1 MRTTIDFGIDLGTTN
16 SAIAL
21 LKGTSTEI
29 IKNSEQ
35 SDLTPSAIYISPK
48 GNISVGI
55 NAKDQIGR
63 GDVAIEFKRK
73 MGTSAE
79 EIFKK
84 ANRSMKPEDLS
95 AEILKSLKN
104 DVKRRFNEDLTAAAI
119 TVPAAFEMPQCEAT
133 QRAARLAGI
142 NLCPLLQEPVAAS
155 LTYGFQGKED
165 EKEIWLV
172 YDFGGGTFDAALM
185 QMRDGIIQVL
195 AHKGDNHLG
204 GGLIDDA
211 IVEQILI
218 PELVSQYKL
227 TDFRRGNSK
236 WNSALAKIKSQAEK
250 AKITLSST
258 EFANITLDDRDL
270 GQDENGEAIYL
281 EFELTREDVA
291 RLAEPYIRR
300 SVAMS
305 RELLREKKLG
315 KGNISKVLLVGGPT
329 FAPYLRDQLSDDKEG
344 LGIALDFSQDPM
356 TVVARGAAIFAGTQ
370 RLKKTAS
377 RPSDANTY
385 SLQLEYEPIGIEPDP
400 FVAGKVI
407 GQNGETFK
415 GFTIEFINESSQPA
429 WRSGKTPV
437 NDNGGFATSLWAQ
450 KDIRNEYKIS
460 LFDQVGTAKTVSP
473 DSMTYTIGSAPDKQ
487 PLLND
492 ISIALKNNET
502 DVIFEKGSPLP
513 LRKKKPPYIQP
524 RAVKK
529 DNPGDAIRIP
539 IVEGRISK
547 ADRNKSIGI
556 VEISS
561 SEIKRDLPANSEI
574 EITFL
579 MDESRTIDLEIYI
592 PVLDQEF
599 SHKVNTSDY
608 HSPTIVEMA
617 DDFNKEEERLN
628 NLKEKIEVSSDSEAE
643 RIFTEIEQDQSRE
656 IIAQNLQGGGN
667 DDTAQLEAFNRLLD
681 LRAKLD
687 QIEDKLQIPMLEE
700 EAAAETEDVS
710 TLISQFG
717 EADDRRRFIEIK
729 RELQTALK
737 AQQKNIPLIRERID
751 DLHTLKIQMLARR
764 PEWWI
769 GYFEYLESNEEEMTD
784 RNLAARLITAGRREI
799 NNGQLEN
806 LQNLCMQLVN
816 LLPADER
823 NLREGYGST
832 IMRIQ

>member
-16 SAIAL
+16 SAIAM
-21 LKGTSTEI
+21 LKGVSAEV
-29 IKNSEQ
+29 IKNSERQ
-35 SDLTPSAIYISPK
+35 ADLTPSAVLIDK
-48 GNISVGI
+48 RETLHVGED
-55 NAKDQIGR
+55 AKSKLEKSES
-63 GDVAIEFKRK
+63 VAIEFKRK
-73 MGTSAE
+73 MGTSSDH
-79 EIFKK
+79 FFDK
-84 ANRSMKPEDLS
+84 ANRRMKPEELS
-95 AEILKSLKN
+95 AEVLKSLKN
-104 DVKRRFNEDLTAAAI
+104 DVKQRLSEDLTAAAI

-204 GGLIDDA
+204 GGRIDDA

-218 PELVSQYKL
+218 PKLVSQYNL
-227 TDFRRGNSK
+227 TDFKGDNPKWQTKIAHLKSK
-236 WNSALAKIKSQAEK
+236 AENAKIKISTSQ
-250 AKITLSST
+250 SN
-258 EFANITLDDRDL
+258 NIIIDELGEDEDGETIDL
-270 GQDENGEAIYL
+270 EYK
-281 EFELTREDVA
+281 LTREDVA

-300 SVAMS
+300 SIAMS

-315 KGNISKVLLVGGPT
+315 KGDISKILLVGGPT
-329 FAPYLRDQLSDDKEG
+329 FAPYLREMLSDDKEG

-377 RPSDANTY
+377 KPAAANTY

-400 FVAGKVI
+400 FVAGKII

-415 GFTIEFINESSQPA
+415 GFTIEFVNESSQPA

-437 NDNGGFATSLWAQ
+437 NDSGGFATSLWAQ

-460 LFDQVGTAKTVSP
+460 LFDNLGTSKTISP
-473 DSMTYTIGSAPDKQ
+473 DSMTYTIGTGIDKS

-502 DVIFEKGSPLP
+502 DIIFEKGSPLP
-513 LRKKKPPYIQP
+513 LRKKKNYIQP
-524 RAVKK
+524 SALKK
-529 DNPGDAIRIP
+529 DNPDNSVRIP
-539 IVEGRISK
+539 VVEGRSGK
-547 ADRNKSIGI
+547 ADRNKPIGR
-556 VEISS
+556 VEILS

-599 SHKVNTSDY
+599 PRKLNVSEY
-608 HSPTIVEMA
+608 HAPAVEELNQ
-617 DDFNKEEERLN
+617 DFDSEEARLN
-628 NLKEKIEVSSDSEAE
+628 ELREKIEVSPNPEAE

-656 IIAQNLQGGGN
+656 IIAQNLQESGN
-667 DDTAQLEAFNRLLD
+667 DDTGQLEAFNRLLD

-710 TLISQFG
+710 NLISQFG
-717 EADDRRRFIEIK
+717 EADDRRRFIDIK
-729 RELQTALK
+729 RELQSALK
-737 AQQKNIPLIRERID
+737 AQQKNIPLIRERLD

-764 PEWWI
+764 PEWWL
-769 GYFEYLESNEEEMTD
+769 GYFEYLEGNEEEMTD

-806 LQNLCMQLVN
+806 LQNLCMQLAN

-832 IMRIQ
+832 IMRMR

>member
-16 SAIAL
+16 STIAL

-35 SDLTPSAIYISPK
+35 SDLTPSAVYLSPK

-55 NAKDQIGR
+55 TAKDQIGR
-63 GDVAIEFKRK
+63 SDVAIEFKRN
-73 MGTSAE
+73 MGKSAE

-84 ANRSMKPEDLS
+84 AGRSMKPEELS

-104 DVKRRFNEDLTAAAI
+104 DIKRRFDEDLIAAAI

-142 NLCPLLQEPVAAS
+142 DLCPLLQEPVAAS

-165 EKEIWLV
+165 EREIWLV

-218 PELVSQYKL
+218 PELVSQYQL
-227 TDFRRGNSK
+227 TDFRRGNSR

-281 EFELTREDVA
+281 ELELTRADVA
-291 RLAEPYIRR
+291 RFSEPYIRR

-315 KGNISKVLLVGGPT
+315 KGDISKVLLVGGPT
-329 FAPYLRDQLSDDKEG
+329 FAPYLREQLSDDKEG
-344 LGIALDFSQDPM
+344 LGITLDFSQDPM

-377 RPSDANTY
+377 RPSAVNTY
-385 SLQLEYEPIGIEPDP
+385 SLQLDYEPIGIEPDP
-400 FVAGKVI
+400 FIAGKVI
-407 GQNGETFK
+407 GQDGESYK
-415 GFTIEFINESSQPA
+415 GFTIEFVNESSQPT

-437 NDNGGFATSLWAQ
+437 GDNGGFATSLWAQ
-450 KDIRNEYKIS
+450 KEIRNEYKIS
-460 LFDQVGTAKTVSP
+460 LFDGVGTAKTVSP
-473 DSMTYTIGSAPDKQ
+473 DSMTYTIGTGIDKQ

-502 DVIFEKGSPLP
+502 EVIFEKGSPLP
-513 LRKKKPPYIQP
+513 IRKKGNYIQP
-524 RAVKK
+524 NAVKK
-529 DNPGDAIRIP
+529 DNPDNLVRLP
-539 IVEGRISK
+539 IVEGRVGK
-547 ADRNKSIGI
+547 ADRNKKIGN
-556 VEISS
+556 VEILS

-599 SHKVNTSDY
+599 QRKLNVSEYQAPAIEELNR
-608 HSPTIVEMA
+608 
-617 DDFNKEEERLN
+617 DFNDEEARLN
-628 NLKEKIEVSSDSEAE
+628 ELRDKIEVAPDPEAE
-643 RIFTEIEQDQSRE
+643 RIFTEIEQDRSCE
-656 IIAQNLQGGGN
+656 IIARNLQDGTN
-667 DDTAQLEAFNRLLD
+667 DQAAQSEAFNRLLD
-681 LRAKLD
+681 LRVKLD
-687 QIEDKLQIPMLEE
+687 RIEDKLQIPMLEE
-700 EAAAETEDVS
+700 EAAEQLEAVS
-710 TLISQFG
+710 ELILQSG

-737 AQQKNIPLIRERID
+737 AQQKNIPLIRERIG
-751 DLHTLKIQMLARR
+751 DLHDLKFQLVMRR

-784 RNLAARLITAGRREI
+784 RNLAAKLITAGRREI

-806 LQNLCMQLVN
+806 LQNLCRQLAN

-832 IMRIQ
+832 ILRMQ

>member
-35 SDLTPSAIYISPK
+35 SDLTPSAVYISPK

-73 MGTSAE
+73 MGTSVE

-84 ANRSMKPEDLS
+84 SNRSMKPEELS
-95 AEILKSLKN
+95 AEVLKSLKN
-104 DVKRRFNEDLTAAAI
+104 DVKRRFNEDLTAAAV

-281 EFELTREDVA
+281 EFELTRGDVA

-315 KGNISKVLLVGGPT
+315 KGDISKVLLVGGPT

-356 TVVARGAAIFAGTQ
+356 TVVSRGAAIFAGTQ
-370 RLKKTAS
+370 RLKKIAS
-377 RPSDANTY
+377 RPSAANTY

-437 NDNGGFATSLWAQ
+437 NDKGGFATSLWAQ
-450 KDIRNEYKIS
+450 KNIRNEYKIS

-473 DSMTYTIGSAPDKQ
+473 DSMTYTIGTGIDKQ

-502 DVIFEKGSPLP
+502 DVIFEKGAPLP
-513 LRKKKPPYIQP
+513 LRKKKNYIQP
-524 RAVKK
+524 SAVKK
-529 DNPGDAIRIP
+529 DNPDNSVRIP
-539 IVEGRISK
+539 VVEGRINK
-547 ADRNKSIGI
+547 ADRNKPIGR
-556 VEISS
+556 VEILS

-599 SHKVNTSDY
+599 HHKLNVSEY
-608 HSPTIVEMA
+608 HAPAVEELNQ
-617 DDFNKEEERLN
+617 DFDNEEARLN
-628 NLKEKIEVSSDSEAE
+628 ELREKIEVASDPEAE

-656 IIAQNLQGGGN
+656 IIAQNLQEGG
-667 DDTAQLEAFNRLLD
+667 DDTRAFHRLLD

-710 TLISQFG
+710 ALISQFG

-764 PEWWI
+764 PEWWL
-769 GYFEYLESNEEEMTD
+769 GYFEYLERNEEEMTD

-832 IMRIQ
+832 IMRVQ

>member
-21 LKGTSTEI
+21 LKGVSTEI

-35 SDLTPSAIYISPK
+35 SDLTSSAVYISPK

-84 ANRSMKPEDLS
+84 ANRSMKPEELS
-95 AEILKSLKN
+95 AEVLKSLKN

-155 LTYGFQGKED
+155 LTYGFQGKEE

-204 GGLIDDA
+204 GGLIDSA

-227 TDFRRGNSK
+227 TDFRHGNSK
-236 WNSALAKIKSQAEK
+236 WNAALAKIKSHAEK

-258 EFANITLDDRDL
+258 EFVDITLHGDL
-270 GQDENGEAIYL
+270 GQDENGEEIYL

-315 KGNISKVLLVGGPT
+315 RGDISKVLLIGGPT
-329 FAPYLRDQLSDDKEG
+329 FAPYLREQLSDDKEG
-344 LGIALDFSQDPM
+344 LGIALDFSEDPM

-377 RPSDANTY
+377 RPSAANKY

-415 GFTIEFINESSQPA
+415 GFTIEFINETSQPA

-437 NDNGGFATSLWAQ
+437 NDDGGFATSLWAQ

-460 LFDQVGTAKTVSP
+460 LFDKLGSVKSISP
-473 DSMTYTIGSAPDKQ
+473 DSMTYTIGTGIDKS
-487 PLLND
+487 PLLTD

-513 LRKKKPPYIQP
+513 LRKKKNYIQP
-524 RAVKK
+524 GAIKK
-529 DNPGDAIRIP
+529 DNPDSSVRIP
-539 IVEGRISK
+539 VVEGRSRK
-547 ADRNKSIGI
+547 ADRNKPIGR
-556 VEISS
+556 VEILS

-599 SHKVNTSDY
+599 PRKLNVSEY
-608 HSPTIVEMA
+608 HAPAVKELSQ
-617 DDFNKEEERLN
+617 DFDNEEARLN
-628 NLKEKIEVSSDSEAE
+628 ELREKIEAAPDPEAE

-656 IIAQNLQGGGN
+656 IIAQNLQEGAN

-687 QIEDKLQIPMLEE
+687 QIEDKFQIPMLEE

-710 TLISQFG
+710 SLISQFG

-764 PEWWI
+764 PEWWL
-769 GYFEYLESNEEEMTD
+769 GYFEYLESKEEEMTD
-784 RNLAARLITAGRREI
+784 QNLAARLITAGRREI
-799 NNGQLEN
+799 NNGPLEN
-806 LQNLCMQLVN
+806 LQNICVQLMN
-816 LLPADER
+816 LLPVDER
-823 NLREGYGST
+823 KLREGYGST
-832 IMRIQ
+832 IIRKQ

>member
-35 SDLTPSAIYISPK
+35 SDLTPSAVYVSPK

-73 MGTSAE
+73 MGTLTE
-79 EIFKK
+79 EKFKK
-84 ANRSMKPEDLS
+84 ANRSMKPEELS
-95 AEILKSLKN
+95 AEVLKSLKN
-104 DVKRRFNEDLTAAAI
+104 DVKRRFNEDLTAAAV

-165 EKEIWLV
+165 EREIWLV

-218 PELVSQYKL
+218 PELVSQYRL
-227 TDFRRGNSK
+227 TDFKRGNSK
-236 WNSALAKIKSQAEK
+236 WNAALAKIKSHAEK

-258 EFANITLDDRDL
+258 ESVNITLDDRDL
-270 GQDENGEAIYL
+270 GQDENGDEIYL

-315 KGNISKVLLVGGPT
+315 RGDVSKILLVGGPT
-329 FAPYLRDQLSDDKEG
+329 FAPYLREQLSDDKEG
-344 LGIALDFSQDPM
+344 LGIALDLSQDPM

-377 RPSDANTY
+377 RPAVADTY

-400 FVAGKVI
+400 FVAGKII

-415 GFTIEFINESSQPA
+415 GFTIEFVNESSQPA

-437 NDNGGFATSLWAQ
+437 NDDGGFATSLWAQ

-460 LFDQVGTAKTVSP
+460 LFDQLGSAKMISP
-473 DSMTYTIGSAPDKQ
+473 DSMTYTIGTGIDKS

-513 LRKKKPPYIQP
+513 LRKKKNYIQP
-524 RAVKK
+524 GAIKK
-529 DNPGDAIRIP
+529 DNPDSSVRIP
-539 IVEGRISK
+539 VVEGRSSK
-547 ADRNKSIGI
+547 ADRNKPIGR
-556 VEISS
+556 VEILS

-599 SHKVNTSDY
+599 HHKLNVSEY
-608 HSPTIVEMA
+608 HAPAVEELNQ
-617 DDFNKEEERLN
+617 DFDNEEARLN
-628 NLKEKIEVSSDSEAE
+628 ELREKIEVASDPEAE

-656 IIAQNLQGGGN
+656 IIAQNLQEGAN
-667 DDTAQLEAFNRLLD
+667 DDTSQLEAFNRLLD

-687 QIEDKLQIPMLEE
+687 RIEDKLQIPMLEE

-710 TLISQFG
+710 NLISQFG

-737 AQQKNIPLIRERID
+737 AQQKNIPLIRERLD

-764 PEWWI
+764 PEWWL
-769 GYFEYLESNEEEMTD
+769 GYFEYLERNEEEMTD

-832 IMRIQ
+832 IMRMQ

>member
-16 SAIAL
+16 SAIAV
-21 LKGTSTEI
+21 LKGITTEI
-29 IKNSEQ
+29 IKNDEQ
-35 SDLTPSAIYISPK
+35 SDLTASAVWIDRK
-48 GNISVGI
+48 GTVLVGEAAKRKLTKGESVG
-55 NAKDQIGR
+55 
-63 GDVAIEFKRK
+63 IEFKRK
-73 MGTSAE
+73 MGTSSNHLFE
-79 EIFKK
+79 KP
-84 ANRSMKPEDLS
+84 NRRMKPEDLS
-95 AEILKSLKN
+95 AEVLKSLKN
-104 DVKRRFNEDLTAAAI
+104 DVKRRLDEDLTAAAI

-133 QRAARLAGI
+133 QRAAQLAGI
-142 NLCPLLQEPVAAS
+142 SLCPLLQEPVAAS

-172 YDFGGGTFDAALM
+172 YDFGGGMFDAALM

-204 GGLIDDA
+204 GGLIDNA

-218 PELVSQYKL
+218 PELISQYNLPIFKRNDSTWRTKFAKL
-227 TDFRRGNSK
+227 KSLTEEI
-236 WNSALAKIKSQAEK
+236 KIK
-250 AKITLSST
+250 LSSR
-258 EFANITLDDRDL
+258 ESINITIEDL
-270 GQDENGEAIYL
+270 GEDENGEEIYL
-281 EFELTREDVA
+281 EYELASKDVA
-291 RLAEPYIRR
+291 RLSEPYIRR
-300 SVAMS
+300 SVSMC

-315 KGNISKVLLVGGPT
+315 KGDISKILLVGGPT
-329 FAPYLRDQLSDDKEG
+329 FAPYLREQLSDDKEG
-344 LGIALDFSQDPM
+344 LGIALDLSQDPM

-370 RLKKTAS
+370 RLKKAAS
-377 RPSDANTY
+377 RPLAANTY

-400 FVAGKVI
+400 FIAGKVI

-437 NDNGGFATSLWAQ
+437 NDDGGFATSLWAQ

-460 LFDQVGTAKTVSP
+460 LFDHLGSAKIISP
-473 DSMTYTIGSAPDKQ
+473 DSMSYTIGTTTDKQ

-492 ISIALKNNET
+492 ISVALKNNET

-513 LRKKKPPYIQP
+513 LRKRKPYIQP
-524 RAVKK
+524 STVKK
-529 DNPGDAIRIP
+529 DNPDNAVRIP
-539 IVEGRISK
+539 IIEGKISK
-547 ADRNKSIGI
+547 ADRNKRIGI
-556 VEISS
+556 VEITS

-599 SHKVNTSDY
+599 LHKVNTSDY
-608 HSPTIVEMA
+608 HSPTIFEMVH
-617 DDFNKEEERLN
+617 DFNKEEERLN
-628 NLKEKIEVSSDSEAE
+628 DLKEKIEISSDPEAE

-656 IIAQNLQGGGN
+656 IISQNLKEGGN
-667 DDTAQLEAFNRLLD
+667 DDAAQLEAFNRLLD
-681 LRAKLD
+681 LRTKLD

-700 EAAAETEDVS
+700 EAAAETEEVS
-710 TLISQFG
+710 SLISQFG

-764 PEWWI
+764 PEWWL
-769 GYFEYLESNEEEMTD
+769 GYFEYLESKEEEMTD
-784 RNLAARLITAGRREI
+784 QNLAARLITAGRREI
-799 NNGQLEN
+799 NNGPLEN
-806 LQNLCMQLVN
+806 LQNICVQLMN
-816 LLPADER
+816 LLPVDER
-823 NLREGYGST
+823 KLREGYGST
-832 IMRIQ
+832 IMRMQ

>member
-16 SAIAL
+16 SAIAVL
-21 LKGTSTEI
+21 RGTSTEI
-29 IKNSEQ
+29 IKNDEQ
-35 SDLTPSAIYISPK
+35 SDLTPSAIWIDRKETVHIGKAAKQKLSK
-48 GNISVGI
+48 GES
-55 NAKDQIGR
+55 
-63 GDVAIEFKRK
+63 VAIEFKRR
-73 MGTSAE
+73 MGTSSGHL
-79 EIFKK
+79 FDKH
-84 ANRSMKPEDLS
+84 NRRMKPEELS

-104 DVKRRFNEDLTAAAI
+104 DVKRRLDEDLTAAAI

-133 QRAARLAGI
+133 QMAARLAGI

-204 GGLIDDA
+204 GGLIDNA
-211 IVEQILI
+211 IIEQILI
-218 PELVSQYKL
+218 PELISQYRLTKL
-227 TDFRRGNSK
+227 KHDNLTWK
-236 WNSALAKIKSQAEK
+236 TKLAKLKSLTEEIKIK
-250 AKITLSST
+250 LSSR
-258 EFANITLDDRDL
+258 ESINITIEDL
-270 GQDENGEAIYL
+270 GEDENGDEIYL
-281 EFELTREDVA
+281 EYELSGKDVA
-291 RLAEPYIRR
+291 RIAEPYIRR
-300 SVAMS
+300 SVAMCQ
-305 RELLREKKLG
+305 ELLREKKLG
-315 KGNISKVLLVGGPT
+315 RGDISKVLLVGGPT
-329 FAPYLRDQLSDDKEG
+329 FAPYLREQLSDDKEG

-370 RLKKTAS
+370 RLKKTATK
-377 RPSDANTY
+377 PATANTY

-450 KDIRNEYKIS
+450 KNIRNEYKIS

-473 DSMTYTIGSAPDKQ
+473 DSMIYTIGTGIDKS

-513 LRKKKPPYIQP
+513 LRKKKNYIQP
-524 RAVKK
+524 GAIKK
-529 DNPGDAIRIP
+529 DNPESFVRIP
-539 IVEGRISK
+539 VVEGRSNK
-547 ADRNKSIGI
+547 ADRNKPIGR
-556 VEISS
+556 VEVLS

-599 SHKVNTSDY
+599 HHKLNVSEY
-608 HSPTIVEMA
+608 HAPAVEELNQ
-617 DDFNKEEERLN
+617 DFDNEEVRLN
-628 NLKEKIEVSSDSEAE
+628 ELRGKIEVASDPEAE
-643 RIFTEIEQDQSRE
+643 RIFTEIEQDQSRK
-656 IIAQNLQGGGN
+656 IIAQNLQEGTN
-667 DDTAQLEAFNRLLD
+667 DDTSQLEAFNRLLD

-710 TLISQFG
+710 ALISQFG
-717 EADDRRRFIEIK
+717 EADDRRRFIDIK

-764 PEWWI
+764 PEWWL
-769 GYFEYLESNEEEMTD
+769 GYFEYLERNEEEMTD

-832 IMRIQ
+832 IIRVQ